1 MRLTASKYA
10 QTTLFFLVAL
20 PQIND
25 DINIHNFEHDLDIKV
40 KTMLKHSVN
49 FNTAAHGFEV
59 RMRTQTLFFLVALSR
74 VFVINNYPTCTRKF
88 ASFLLI
94 AKCALEENALY
105 RVLIFFFF
113 FYDFH
118 EVFNASCIQIAF
130 LSRKLLV
137 KLLSPHKIR
146 TLFIPLHNIFET
158 LREGKKEINLVE

>member
-1 MRLTASKYA
+1 MWKQSVNFNIAAHSFEVRMRK
-10 QTTLFFLVAL
+10 QTLFFLVAL
-20 PQIND
+20 PQTND

-59 RMRTQTLFFLVALSR
+59 RMRTQALFFLVALSR

-113 FYDFH
+113 FFTTSTK
-118 EVFNASCIQIAF
+118 FLTRAASKSLFF
-130 LSRKLLV
+130 LGNFL
-137 KLLSPHKIR
+137 
-146 TLFIPLHNIFET
+146 
-158 LREGKKEINLVE
+158 